1 MSRYFFDVK
10 NGHRLVDSA
19 DLDCSDDEEAI
30 SNAQTIARLIA
41 REAPTDAERKVA
53 VVDDEG
59 REVGTVPV
67 EDDKKIKLP

>member
-19 DLDCSDDEEAI
+19 GLDCSDDEEAI

-41 REAPTDAERKVA
+41 REAPTGAERKVA

-67 EDDKKIKLP
+67 QDDKK